1 MFNKSDDPQSSE
13 KNKNLMFN
21 SSEKRVHEFEA
32 ALNAP
37 IVNMDILKQLVWDG
51 APSSNNESI

>member
-1 MFNKSDDPQSSE
+1 
-13 KNKNLMFN
+13 MFN

-51 APSSNNESI
+51 APSSNNELI